1 LQDQSATTTGQEG
14 LLRLS
19 PLFDAALALLAREG
33 RWRAALVRQIGPE
46 PHDVILDGFCGA
58 GALSLMLA
66 RLAPEAEIVG
76 LDPRPGLVAQA
87 RARAAESGLRISF
100 VEGEPSEA
108 ALYLGQR
115 TPTKIVLTLIGAP
128 SAAEK
133 LAQLQGAR
141 SIVDPAGAL
150 HVIDFGR
157 QRTALMRGLF
167 QAARGGADTGDAA
180 TLIRAAGFVA
190 VEETAAWPTA
200 SGVVSLF
207 RARAT

>member
-1 LQDQSATTTGQEG
+1 MQDQGATTAGNEG
-14 LLRLS
+14 RLRLS
-19 PLFDAALALLAREG
+19 PLYDAALALLAREG
-33 RWRAALVRQIGPE
+33 RWRAALARQIGPE

-58 GALSLMLA
+58 GALCLTLA
-66 RLAPEAEIVG
+66 RLEPEAEIVG
-76 LDPRPGLVAQA
+76 LDPRTGLVAQA
-87 RARAAESGLRISF
+87 RARAAEAGLRLSF
-100 VEGEPSEA
+100 IEGAPSEA

-141 SIVDPAGAL
+141 QIVDPAGAL

-157 QRTALMRGLF
+157 QHTALMRGLF
-167 QAARGGADTGDAA
+167 QARGGADTGDAA

-200 SGVVSLF
+200 SGVISLF
-207 RARAT
+207 RARAS

>member
-1 LQDQSATTTGQEG
+1 MQDQDAATTGSER

-19 PLFDAALALLAREG
+19 PLYDAALALLAREG
-33 RWRAALVRQIGPE
+33 RWRAALAAQIAPE

-58 GALSLMLA
+58 GALCLTLA
-66 RLAPEAEIVG
+66 RLEPQAEIVG
-76 LDPRPGLVAQA
+76 LDPRAGLLAQA
-87 RARAAESGLRISF
+87 RSRAAESGLRVSF
-100 VEGEPSEA
+100 IEGAPSEA

-115 TPTKIVLTLIGAP
+115 TPTKIVLTLIAATT
-128 SAAEK
+128 AAEK
-133 LAQLQGAR
+133 VAQLQGAR
-141 SIVDPAGAL
+141 QIIDPSGAL

-167 QAARGGADTGDAA
+167 QAARGGVDAGDTA

-200 SGVVSLF
+200 SGAISLF
-207 RARAT
+207 RARAS